1 MWPAWAARYHHQQ
14 DRAAA
19 FHGRETA
26 RPEFQPPYFP
36 PPFPQQPAGEVRTP
50 AAPSGWCAEM
60 LGGHNC
66 DPYTAS
72 LHCFQPGQ
80 NQFTAAGLGL
90 GCEAGRREMW
100 RGEAGQDC
108 LPFHH
113 QLDQQQITT
122 AGFMPDTV
130 QFSIKKELGRLH
142 RFLLLPTVV
151 FSVKCAGCGRGTSP
165 ASWRPPPPTSSAPC
179 RAASPSSPPPP
190 STRHVLP
197 GLPPPHCCCCRSRWA
212 RCSGGSPRP
221 SVSTRRC
228 WAACCAGEWSVS
240 LSSSHKKNQ
249 GKV

>member
-151 FSVKCAGCGRGTSP
+151 FCEVCGLRAGDQSGLLAAAPTDVFCSVPGRLS
-165 ASWRPPPPTSSAPC
+165 
-179 RAASPSSPPPP
+179 
-190 STRHVLP
+190 L
-197 GLPPPHCCCCRSRWA
+197 
-212 RCSGGSPRP
+212 
-221 SVSTRRC
+221 
-228 WAACCAGEWSVS
+228 
-240 LSSSHKKNQ
+240 LSSTSKYKACAARPAPTPLLLLQVTVGEVQRRLAPPECLNASLL
-249 GKV
+249 GGVLRR